1 MNTNHKVLAKI
12 GKIVGFVSSFM
23 EIWQICQ
30 HTTTFCRYLSLLVHT
45 GSQQEQNTNLGSPRT
60 LLLAFDDGYLPPRP
74 SMAYYLVL
82 SDRVLRDVVLATKLV
97 HECTTVL
104 ICLSPRGG
112 RNRGEQRTTTFR
124 EGCCRWRKSLR
135 ATPAAKSEHRSSF
148 PTSGCGST
156 GFFAPEYH

>member
-60 LLLAFDDGYLPPRP
+60 LLLAFAVLMMAISHQAVDGLLLG
-74 SMAYYLVL
+74 LV
-82 SDRVLRDVVLATKLV
+82 
-97 HECTTVL
+97 
-104 ICLSPRGG
+104 
-112 RNRGEQRTTTFR
+112 
-124 EGCCRWRKSLR
+124 
-135 ATPAAKSEHRSSF
+135 
-148 PTSGCGST
+148 
-156 GFFAPEYH
+156 